1 MVTVQSTVVGK
12 IHKKEVNCYWFIWT
26 ILQDG
31 DTHIWPLMTVEE
43 QLVLTLLICFFI
55 KRLPWISHCYQ
66 WWQWDFYVCNDFTNF
81 CLRWR
86 VFNSFSI
93 WFIICKNDTRYLNTC
108 KVLQKNLIHIQLLC
122 CMFRVN
128 IHKIYNIIIAWTWFS
143 NTVY

>member
-12 IHKKEVNCYWFIWT
+12 IRKKEVNCYWFIRT
-26 ILQDG
+26 ILQDD

-43 QLVLTLLICFFI
+43 QLVLTLLICFLI
-55 KRLPWISHCYQ
+55 KRLLWISHCYQ
-66 WWQWDFYVCNDFTNF
+66 WWQLDFYVGNDFTNF
-81 CLRWR
+81 CLSWR

-108 KVLQKNLIHIQLLC
+108 KVLQKKLIHIQLLC

-128 IHKIYNIIIAWTWFS
+128 KYP
-143 NTVY
+143 